1 MAKMAG
7 PAAADSDP
15 IGKELDECKELLI
28 DIPLALEPPLW
39 PECCIYRVPKRLRE
53 INEKA
58 YTPRLV
64 SIGPFH
70 HRREELRNMEMQK
83 LRYLRDFCY
92 RTRTSHEDLAAN
104 IQRSEVKIRRCYS
117 ETFELSSEEFVKM
130 ILLDAVFII
139 ELFLRKSEILTEHK
153 DHILHQPCMER
164 GIRSD
169 LILLE
174 NQLPFFVLE
183 NLFTLVP
190 KPQVSS
196 GCKNHKEGQQTEE
209 LKEGLSK
216 NVFSSSF
223 RDLSCQF
230 FESYG
235 KPPESSSIREVKHFT
250 DLVRNFFFPPTKLTP
265 NSPPP
270 NQRVSESRSSIQC
283 LYTATK
289 LGEAA
294 LKFRPAR
301 ERSLLEITFPEN
313 KCLENCPCFNL
324 SWLIS
329 CLPCLKTTFLAK
341 MQRFLEVPP
350 FLVDDK
356 TEGLFR
362 NLMALEQCHYPSQT
376 FICDYV
382 VLLDNL
388 ITTKKD
394 VSLLVEKKVIANEL
408 GSNAAVTDLINKLG
422 LEIEENATFYSEL
435 TRKLNG
441 YYENPWN
448 RLVATLT
455 SVYFHDFWRGTATVI
470 GLVVLALTMWNFIR
484 LVSRS
489 R

>member
-1 MAKMAG
+1 MAKMAC
-7 PAAADSDP
+7 PAATESDP
-15 IGKELDECKELLI
+15 LGKELDDQCKELLI

-70 HRREELRNMEMQK
+70 HRREELRNMEVQK

-92 RTRTSHEDLAAN
+92 RTRTSHEDLVVI

-117 ETFELSSEEFVKM
+117 ETFELSSEEFVRM

-139 ELFLRKSEILTEHK
+139 ELFLKKSENSTEHK

-174 NQLPFFVLE
+174 NQVPFFVL
-183 NLFTLVP
+183 
-190 KPQVSS
+190 
-196 GCKNHKEGQQTEE
+196 EE
-209 LKEGLSK
+209 LKEGLSTK
-216 NVFSSSF
+216 VFSSSF
-223 RDLSCQF
+223 LELSCQF
-230 FESYG
+230 FQSYG
-235 KPPESSSIREVKHFT
+235 KPPESTREVKHFT
-250 DLVRNFFFPPTKLTP
+250 DLVRNFFLPPTKLTP
-265 NSPPP
+265 PP
-270 NQRVSESRSSIQC
+270 NQKASESRSTQC

-294 LKFRPAR
+294 LKFRPAG
-301 ERSLLEITFPEN
+301 ERSTLLEIRFPER
-313 KCLENCPCFNL
+313 KCLENCPCLNL
-324 SWLIS
+324 SWLVS
-329 CLPCLKTTFLAK
+329 CLPCLKTTFLAR

-376 FICDYV
+376 FVCDYV

-394 VSLLVEKKVIANEL
+394 VSLLVEKKVIVNEL
-408 GSNAAVTDLINKLG
+408 GSNIAVTDLINKLG
-422 LEIEENATFYSEL
+422 LEIEENGTFYSDL
-435 TRKLNG
+435 SKRLNG

-484 LVSRS
+484 LFR
-489 R
+489 RWH

>member
-7 PAAADSDP
+7 PAATDSDP
-15 IGKELDECKELLI
+15 IGKELDDCKELLI

-70 HRREELRNMEMQK
+70 HRREELRNMEVQK

-92 RTRTSHEDLAAN
+92 RTRTSHEDLAVI

-117 ETFELSSEEFVKM
+117 ETFEISSEEFVRM

-139 ELFLRKSEILTEHK
+139 ELFLKKSENST

-174 NQLPFFVLE
+174 NQVPFFVL
-183 NLFTLVP
+183 
-190 KPQVSS
+190 
-196 GCKNHKEGQQTEE
+196 EE

-216 NVFSSSF
+216 KVFSSSF
-223 RDLSCQF
+223 LELSCQF
-230 FESYG
+230 FQSYG
-235 KPPESSSIREVKHFT
+235 KPPEYCSTREVKHFT
-250 DLVRNFFFPPTKLTP
+250 DLVRNFFFPPTKPTP
-265 NSPPP
+265 ISPPP
-270 NQRVSESRSSIQC
+270 NQKVSESKSTIQC

-294 LKFRPAR
+294 LKFRPAGD
-301 ERSLLEITFPEN
+301 RSLLEIRFPES
-313 KCLENCPCFNL
+313 KCLENCPCLNL

-329 CLPCLKTTFLAK
+329 CLPCLKTTFLAR

-394 VSLLVEKKVIANEL
+394 VSLLVEKKVIVNEL
-408 GSNAAVTDLINKLG
+408 GSNIAVTDLINKLG
-422 LEIEENATFYSEL
+422 LEIEENGTFYSDL
-435 TRKLNG
+435 SKRLNG
-441 YYENPWN
+441 YYENTWN

-484 LVSRS
+484 LFR
-489 R
+489 RWH